1 MLPLQPAV
9 TSHLPGIP
17 FTAVDGCSEWDA
29 GRGRTG
35 ASRRRRQWVTLAEF
49 GDRFLRNETRHRF
62 EVISSLHYAQVYIQL
77 QKSMYNFSGYP
88 GTRSKLIRVPGRHF
102 TTFLTPL
109 IATVFVVL
117 NLTSKSAENTPQ
129 IKHSLHHSH

>member
-9 TSHLPGIP
+9 TSPLPRIP

-35 ASRRRRQWVTLAEF
+35 ASSRRRQWVTLAEF

-77 QKSMYNFSGYP
+77 QKKYVQFQ
-88 GTRSKLIRVPGRHF
+88 RVPGYPFEINTGTWTALYHF
-102 TTFLTPL
+102 SDTS
-109 IATVFVVL
+109 TVTNKL
-117 NLTSKSAENTPQ
+117 EYHLC
-129 IKHSLHHSH
+129 SLYCFF